1 MEGKP
6 IELIVDMTDIIATTD
21 FNITLQSRDI
31 VYVEPT
37 KEKKEDSLLRKATP
51 IATVATAVAVLV
63 SVLIK

>member
-1 MEGKP
+1 
-6 IELIVDMTDIIATTD
+6 MTDIIATTD

-37 KEKKEDSLLRKATP
+37 KEKKEDSMLRKATP

-63 SVLIK
+63 SVLLK